1 MGLLKRLARARLAA
15 RVMRRLRRAGV
26 TGVRYDT
33 HTFQLCWTPPG
44 DDAPTIVELSHFT
57 SRKKKDIDRHLAG
70 LFPAVL
76 PPAWSDVRLLL
87 RPVLRGVTP
96 GDPLRRPVLPFLY
109 EHVVVDH
116 PETMT
121 YVTAGQPEKW
131 GVHPADVFAAAR
143 ANLSGAVL
151 KGEAS
156 EPVVVHFV
164 DDGDSYW
171 VSHLL
176 LEHWLE
182 RLAPQVGGSPVAFA
196 PERGTLLV
204 TADGSRHLPALFAQA
219 EEIYA
224 KSLRPITP
232 MAYVSDAHGCTI
244 PYTAPPAHPLHQAVA
259 RAERILAIQQY
270 ALQKAE
276 ISDKSARGEDAM
288 DDVDAGDVGTG
299 GMGASGVGGAGVDG
313 AGVDG
318 AGVGGAGVDGAGVDG
333 AGVDGA
339 GVDGAGVDGAGV
351 DGAGV
356 DGAGVDGAGV
366 DGAGVD
372 GAGVDG
378 AGAGNAG
385 TSVGGA
391 SDAGGGN
398 AGAGGVGRG
407 VAVADVEL
415 VGDAVGGW
423 RTRAVW
429 DRDVPALL
437 PKADL
442 VQVGDRTVA
451 WEELA
456 GHLRKVAGFEPQR
469 WAADGWPEQV

>member
-1 MGLLKRLARARLAA
+1 MGLLRRLARARLAA

-26 TGVRYDT
+26 TGARYDA
-33 HTFQLCWTPPG
+33 HTFQLHWTPPG
-44 DDAPTIVELSHFT
+44 DDVPTIVELAHFT
-57 SRKKKDIDRHLAG
+57 SRKKKDIDHHLAG
-70 LFPAVL
+70 LLPAVL
-76 PPAWSDVRLLL
+76 PPAWSDVRPLL

-116 PETMT
+116 PETMI
-121 YVTAGQPEKW
+121 YVTADQPEKW
-131 GVHPADVFAAAR
+131 GVRPDDVFAAAR

-151 KGEAS
+151 QGEAA

-204 TADGSRHLPALFAQA
+204 TADGSRHLPALFTQA

-244 PYTAPPAHPLHQAVA
+244 PYQAPRDHPLHHTAG

-270 ALQKAE
+270 ALQRE
-276 ISDKSARGEDAM
+276 QTPDKPL
-288 DDVDAGDVGTG
+288 AGIELTG
-299 GMGASGVGGAGVDG
+299 DEHA
-313 AGVDG
+313 
-318 AGVGGAGVDGAGVDG
+318 
-333 AGVDGA
+333 
-339 GVDGAGVDGAGV
+339 
-351 DGAGV
+351 
-356 DGAGVDGAGV
+356 
-366 DGAGVD
+366 
-372 GAGVDG
+372 
-378 AGAGNAG
+378 
-385 TSVGGA
+385 
-391 SDAGGGN
+391 
-398 AGAGGVGRG
+398 
-407 VAVADVEL
+407 
-415 VGDAVGGW
+415 GW
-423 RTRAVW
+423 RTKAVW
-429 DRDVPALL
+429 NRDEPTLL
-437 PKADL
+437 PKADD

-451 WEELA
+451 WKDLA
-456 GHLRKVAGFEPQR
+456 RHLSKAPGLDPQR
-469 WAADGWPEQV
+469 WAAEGWPAEA